1 MVYLWFDLKNSATKG
16 QQFNISLTVD
26 KMMNGSQNL
35 TSEVKTATMIA
46 QVDPDAEEEEEETE
60 TTPATQA
67 PTTETPSTTAP
78 VNAPKTGD
86 HTNIPMIILVMMCS
100 AAVFIKARKRV

>member
-1 MVYLWFDLKNSATKG
+1 
-16 QQFNISLTVD
+16 
-26 KMMNGSQNL
+26 MNGSQNL